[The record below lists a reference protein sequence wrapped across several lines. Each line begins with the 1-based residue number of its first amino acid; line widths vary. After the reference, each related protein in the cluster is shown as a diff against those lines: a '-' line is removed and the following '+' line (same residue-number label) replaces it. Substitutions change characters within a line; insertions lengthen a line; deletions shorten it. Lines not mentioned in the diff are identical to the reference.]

1 MKTCICHLAAAL
13 GAAAIFPAA
22 RAADSTPAAPAAE
35 KRELRVLA
43 VPDRERRVIVQR
55 DSDKVEKETV
65 AFLGVEASPVSA
77 ALSAQLSLP
86 RGTGLAVSHVVAKS
100 AAANVLKEHD
110 IMLKLDDQI
119 LIETRQLS
127 VLIRGHKEGDE
138 VTVTYL
144 RAGQKATATIKLG
157 KQEVAKFSW
166 TAGTNIRAFGGMSGG
181 QDGTLGIF
189 TPGPEG
195 EREREHLD
203 EGEREHL
210 DRVLAL
216 IGRARGAPD
225 APPGA
230 IPPPVRIQID
240 SGSGPGDHGGGPGF
254 RAMSI
259 NTGNSNIVFSDDAG
273 ALELTTAQGVKSL
286 IAKNAKGEPV
296 FSGPVT
302 TPEERKLVPA
312 DVRAR
317 LEKLEGMHDVT
328 FRTDGDFKGA
338 ESKVVRPRGIVFPQ
352 TAPLRTPAA
361 SGIY

>member
-1 MKTCICHLAAAL
+1 MKNHICLLTAAL
-13 GAAAIFPAA
+13 SAATLLPAA
-22 RAADSTPAAPAAE
+22 RAADDKPVVKEE
-35 KRELRVLA
+35 KRELRVLGA
-43 VPDRERRVIVQR
+43 PERERRVFVPR
-55 DSDKVEKETV
+55 DGDKTEKETV

-77 ALSAQLSLP
+77 VLSAQLALA
-86 RGTGLAVSHVVAKS
+86 RGTGLVINHVVAKS
-100 AAANVLKEHD
+100 PAAAVLKEHD
-110 IMLKLDDQI
+110 ILLKLDDQI

-127 VLIRGHKEGDE
+127 VLIRGHQESDE

-157 KQEVAKFSW
+157 KQEVPKMSW
-166 TAGTNIRAFGGMSGG
+166 TSGVNLRALANLATGS
-181 QDGTLGIF
+181 DGTIDVF
-189 TPGPEG
+189 TSAP
-195 EREREHLD
+195 

-286 IAKNAKGEPV
+286 VAKNPKGEQI

-302 TPEERKLVPA
+302 TPEERKAVPA
-312 DVRAR
+312 DLRLR
-317 LEKLEGMHDVT
+317 LEKLEGMRDVT

-338 ESKVVRPRGIVFPQ
+338 ETKVVRPRGIVFPQ
-352 TAPLRTPAA
+352 ASPPRPPAA
-361 SGIY
+361 AGVY